1 MAPSAVA
8 VPHHHRN
15 TTKSA
20 NKAFKSKHMS
30 KSAIK
35 DFSKGKIDERGSR
48 KTPHQQLMSKL
59 DRRNQA
65 RQKQR
70 LKHQNKSESVG
81 IFSGQNGASRHVA
94 VIPLSD
100 TVDTDV
106 AIKSLNESLDIPE
119 TDIQGGN
126 TYRVRIERFK
136 QNILYIPTKR
146 DLISALDTC
155 RLADFVIFILPADDT
170 LDEGAELMLR
180 AIEGQGI
187 SNVLVVAQGLEKIT
201 PSKKRPQIT
210 ASLKSFITHF
220 FPTLEKVHSLD
231 SRQECSNIVR
241 GICTATPKG
250 IRWRDD
256 RSWMLI
262 ESIQWPESSSEASG
276 EVVVTGVVRG
286 RGLKADRLVHIPTWG
301 DYKISSITAAP
312 LPSVK
317 LKKGDDGMNMDDAAE
332 PQVLD
337 QPSANCDDLATVA
350 PEEVVMMDDTISMA
364 DTEKKG
370 VLLDDY
376 HYFSDGDDKHTA
388 RPRRLPKGTSDYQ
401 AAWYLDDLSDSGS
414 DLVDE
419 MDDDAEDMD
428 LDAPAGPEDGF
439 FTADNRDAMTEAG
452 GPSEYP
458 QSEMFLDP
466 SPEDEA
472 EQIEEYRAGRKNEEK
487 EDLEF
492 PDEIEL
498 HPSTIARE
506 RLARY
511 RGLKSLKTSKWE
523 MEEDKAHEPEDWR
536 HLLQVADYKGSKNQC
551 IREALVGGVSPGTRV
566 NVHLSDVPLHLKSR
580 ASQPNSLF
588 SLLRHEHKHAVV
600 NINMT
605 LNSNVEQPLK
615 SKEELIIQ
623 CGPRRL
629 VIKPLFSAAGNT
641 PNNVHKFDRYL
652 HPGRSAIATFIGPV
666 SWGSL
671 PVLVFRNTAAATD
684 IEAMDPGVDGGSKPP
699 IPATSSN
706 ELDTWELI
714 GSGTTM
720 APDHS
725 RVVAKRVILTGH
737 PFKIHKKVVTV
748 RYMFFNAE
756 DVNWFKALQLW
767 TKRGRSGYIKESLGT
782 HGYFKATFDA
792 KINPQDAIGI
802 SLYKRVFPR
811 KAVAWGEEAN

>member
-8 VPHHHRN
+8 APHHHRN
-15 TTKSA
+15 TTKTTH
-20 NKAFKSKHMS
+20 KPFKSKHMS
-30 KSAIK
+30 KGALK
-35 DFSKGKIDERGSR
+35 DLSKGKLEERGSR

-70 LKHQNKSESVG
+70 LKHQSKAESVS

-100 TVDTDV
+100 TVDPHAAV
-106 AIKSLNESLDIPE
+106 KSLNESLDVPE
-119 TDIQGGN
+119 TDVQGPMC
-126 TYRVRIERFK
+126 RVRIDRFK
-136 QNILYIPTKR
+136 QNVLYIPTKR
-146 DLISALDTC
+146 DLVSALDTC
-155 RLADFVIFILPADDT
+155 RLADFVIFILPAEDT
-170 LDEGAELMLR
+170 LDEATELMLR
-180 AIEGQGI
+180 SIEGQGI
-187 SNVLVVAQGLEKIT
+187 SNVLVVVQGLDKIT
-201 PSKKRPQIT
+201 PPKKRPQV
-210 ASLKSFITHF
+210 ASSLKAYITHF
-220 FPTLEKVHSLD
+220 FPTLDKVHSLD

-262 ESIQWPESSSEASG
+262 EAVQWPESSSEGSG
-276 EVVVTGVVRG
+276 ELIVTGVVRG
-286 RGLKADRLVHIPTWG
+286 KGLKADRLVHIPTWG
-301 DYKISSITAAP
+301 DYRISSITAAP
-312 LPSVK
+312 LPSTK
-317 LKKGDDGMNMDDAAE
+317 HKKGDDGMNIDDTAQ

-337 QPSANCDDLATVA
+337 EPSADCDDLATVA
-350 PEEVVMMDDTISMA
+350 PEEVVMMDDMVSMA

-376 HYFSDGDDKHTA
+376 HYFSDDDEKQVT
-388 RPRRLPKGTSDYQ
+388 RPKRLPKGTSDYQ
-401 AAWYLDDLSDSGS
+401 AAWYLDDFSDSGS

-419 MDDDAEDMD
+419 MDDDDEDMD
-428 LDAPAGPEDGF
+428 LDAPAGPEDGVF
-439 FTADNRDAMTEAG
+439 NTDNRDAMTEAG

-472 EQIEEYRAGRKNEEK
+472 QQIEEYRASRKKEEK

-498 HPSTIARE
+498 HPTTIARE

-511 RGLKSLKTSKWE
+511 RGLKSLKTSHWE
-523 MEEDKAHEPEDWR
+523 TEEDRAHEPEDWR
-536 HLLQVADYKGSKNQC
+536 RLLQIADYKGSKNQC

-566 NVHLSDVPLHLKSR
+566 HVHLADVPI
-580 ASQPNSLF
+580 SQLQSLPTPHPLSLF
-588 SLLRHEHKHAVV
+588 SLLRHEHKQTVC

-605 LNSNVEQPLK
+605 LSSTVEQPLK
-615 SKEELIIQ
+615 SKDELIIQ

-629 VIKPLFSAAGNT
+629 VIKPLFSGAGNT

-652 HPGRSAIATFIGPV
+652 HPGRSAVATFIGPV
-666 SWGSL
+666 SWGSI
-671 PVLVFRNTAAATD
+671 PILVFQNKNTTSDPAPAED
-684 IEAMDPGVDGGSKPP
+684 PEAMTE
-699 IPATSSN
+699 ATT
-706 ELDTWELI
+706 DTSPLSTWSLI

-737 PFKIHKKVVTV
+737 PYKIHKKVVTV

-792 KINPQDAIGI
+792 KINAQDAVGI

-811 KAVAWGEEAN
+811 KAVAWGEETG